1 LFSAKQEAALMASKT
16 FSVSHEVAIA
26 AIQQDI
32 QDYKLRYGDEPAY
45 KKETT
50 EFFSQLGDFR
60 EIQAEI
66 RILNIFSEKKYH
78 WDGETTLREIT
89 EEEQRRYN
97 EYIQSIIQRAKGEAD
112 HDER

>member
-1 LFSAKQEAALMASKT
+1 MASKT

-97 EYIQSIIQRAKGEAD
+97 EYIQSIIQRAQGEAD
-112 HDER
+112 HEERQNA

>member
-1 LFSAKQEAALMASKT
+1 MASKT
-16 FSVSHEVAIA
+16 FSVSHEVALA

-32 QDYKLRYGDEPAY
+32 HAYKLRYGDEPAY
-45 KKETT
+45 KKERT
-50 EFFSQLGDFR
+50 EFFMQTADFR

-66 RILNIFSEKKYH
+66 RILNIFSDKKYH
-78 WDGETTLREIT
+78 WDGETKLREIT
-89 EEEQRRYN
+89 EEEKRRYN